1 MRLAFAAA
9 LLVHRRRA
17 MRPLLSAWKGRG
29 KVRAATLPAPMPAT
43 LHALVPG
50 QPHGRVK
57 FRRPLATALAM
68 ILPATRT
75 AIMLPAMVRVA
86 ILLPAMALLRA
97 KVVVLLRPLRAAKA
111 MATV

>member
-75 AIMLPAMVRVA
+75 AIMLPAM
-86 ILLPAMALLRA
+86 ALLRA